1 MSYYYQSSQATY
13 DAHKKMLTDSMAR
26 MQMFENTCPSLSAI
40 ADKNLTLLIPDV
52 WDTMVKQLDSAL
64 PHTRRNCPDTPA
76 RK

>member
-1 MSYYYQSSQATY
+1 MSYYYKSSQATY
-13 DAHKKMLTDSMAR
+13 DAHKKMLDDSIAR

-52 WDTMVKQLDSAL
+52 WDTMVKQLDTA
-64 PHTRRNCPDTPA
+64 PAHPPWNCPGTPA